1 MNVISRARILKH
13 VVKYRLTWNRKDTYY
28 QHFSAHSNK
37 FMSPRGAIKLINDD
51 DTVIVCG
58 IGGNQRISILS
69 WALKEIYEE
78 SKHPANLTLIS
89 AAGHGGRGKAPG
101 TLEEWAV
108 DGLLKE
114 FICAHF
120 ETYKAILA
128 LADQGKLSL
137 QCIPLG
143 ILALLVKAAANGQY
157 SMSSKA
163 GVGTFCDP
171 RVGIGSSV
179 LSQKSKLNNLEKEKE
194 GLISVVGDQLRYRIP
209 KIDIAIFNA
218 PAADTEG
225 NIYIENCS
233 TICESKEAALAARKN
248 GGKVI
253 VNVGKIVEKNSS
265 KVFLSAEEVDAIVYY
280 PATEQTAMILHSD
293 PLMFLTENSH
303 GDVLTSLAKV
313 KWMNRIAGITPKRG
327 SRERQIAYQCADL
340 IHQYVGKGSY
350 VNIGTGLPELVCETL
365 QKRNLL
371 ENYTL
376 FTEAGAVGGIPAP
389 GMFFGAAIAPKKIIS
404 SPEVFELANENL
416 EATVLGFLQVDSE
429 GNVNASKRGD
439 GAMNYVGPGGF
450 IDLSCAAK
458 NIFFVGSWMIKG
470 RVSVNRNITRIKRLG
485 KPKFIDQV
493 DQITF
498 SGKEAINAGKNVFYI
513 TDVGTFKL
521 TDKGMM
527 LVDLRVGVN
536 LQKDILEFSPMKIM
550 LKRGLKIKL
559 Q

>member
-1 MNVISRARILKH
+1 MNVITRARILKH
-13 VVKYRLTWNRKDTYY
+13 AVKYRLTWNRKDTHY
-28 QHFSAHSNK
+28 QYVSAHSNK
-37 FMSPRGAIKLINDD
+37 FMSPRNAVELINDQ

-69 WALKEIYEE
+69 WALRERYEE
-78 SKHPANLTLIS
+78 TKHPANLTLIS

-101 TLEEWAV
+101 TLEEWAI
-108 DGLLKE
+108 DGLLEE

-157 SMSSKA
+157 NVLSRA

-171 RVGIGSSV
+171 RVGVGSSV
-179 LSQKSKLNNLEKEKE
+179 LSQKSKMNSLVKKTN
-194 GLISVVGDQLRYRIP
+194 GFISVADDQLRYRIP
-209 KIDIAIFNA
+209 KIDVAIFNA
-218 PAADTEG
+218 PAADSEG
-225 NIYIENCS
+225 NIYIENCA
-233 TICESKEAALAARKN
+233 TICESKEAAFAARKN

-253 VNVGKIVEKNSS
+253 VNVGEIVEKNAN
-265 KVFLSAEEVDAIVYY
+265 KVFLSVDEVDAVVYY

-293 PLMFLTENSH
+293 PLMFLTENNQD
-303 GDVLTSLAKV
+303 DVSKSLAQI

-327 SRERQIAYQCADL
+327 KRERQIAYQCANL
-340 IHQYVGKGSY
+340 IHQYVRKGSY

-376 FTEAGAVGGIPAP
+376 FTEAGAIGGIPAP
-389 GMFFGAAIAPKKIIS
+389 GMFFGAAIAPTKIVS

-458 NIFFVGSWMIKG
+458 NIFFVGSWMVKG
-470 RVSVNRNITRIKRLG
+470 RVSVNRGMTHIKKLG
-485 KPKFIDQV
+485 HPKFIEKV

-498 SGKEAINAGKNVFYI
+498 SGKEAVKAGKNVFYI

-521 TDKGMM
+521 TKQGMT
-527 LVDLRVGVN
+527 LIDLRAGVS
-536 LQKDILEFSPMKIM
+536 LQKDILEFSPMKVSVI
-550 LKRGLKIKL
+550 KGLKIKL

>member
-1 MNVISRARILKH
+1 MNVIARARILKH
-13 VVKYRLTWNRKDTYY
+13 VVKYRLTWNRKDTHYRY
-28 QHFSAHSNK
+28 VSAHSNK
-37 FMSPRGAIKLINDD
+37 FMSPKAAIRLINDQ

-69 WALKEIYEE
+69 WALRELYEE
-78 SKHPANLTLIS
+78 TNHPANLTLIS

-143 ILALLVKAAANGQY
+143 ILALLVKAAASGQQ
-157 SMSSKA
+157 SISSKA

-179 LSQKSKLNNLEKEKE
+179 LAQKSKLNDLEQESD
-194 GLISVVGDQLRYRIP
+194 GLISVVGDELRYKIP
-209 KIDIAIFNA
+209 KINVAIFNA
-218 PAADTEG
+218 PAADSEG
-225 NIYIENCS
+225 NIYIENCA
-233 TICESKEAALAARKN
+233 TICESKEAAFAARKN
-248 GGKVI
+248 KGKVI
-253 VNVGKIVEKNSS
+253 VNVGRIVEKNAN
-265 KVFLSAEEVDAIVYY
+265 KIFLSADDVDAVVYY
-280 PATEQTAMILHSD
+280 PATEQTATVLHTD
-293 PLMFLTENSH
+293 PLMFLTENSQA
-303 GDVLTSLAKV
+303 DVSTSLATI

-327 SRERQIAYQCADL
+327 KPAQKIASECANL
-340 IHQYVGKGSY
+340 IHQFVSKGSY
-350 VNIGTGLPELVCETL
+350 INIGTGLPELVCETL

-376 FTEAGAVGGIPAP
+376 FTEAGAIGGIPAP
-389 GMFFGAAIAPKKIIS
+389 GMFFGAAIAPNKIVS
-404 SPEVFELANENL
+404 SPEIFELANENL

-439 GAMNYVGPGGF
+439 GAINYVGPGGF

-458 NIFFVGSWMIKG
+458 NIFFVGSWTVKG
-470 RVSVNRNITRIKRLG
+470 SVSVSKGVTRINKLG
-485 KPKFIDQV
+485 HPKFIDQV

-498 SGKEAINAGKNVFYI
+498 SGKEAIKEGKNVFYI

-521 TDKGMM
+521 TKQGMM
-527 LVDLRVGVN
+527 LVDLRAGVN
-536 LQKDILEFSPMKIM
+536 LQKDVLEFSSMNM
-550 LKRGLKIKL
+550 LLGKGLKIKL

>member
-1 MNVISRARILKH
+1 MNVIARARILKH
-13 VVKYRLTWNRKDTYY
+13 VVKYRLTWNKKDTRY
-28 QHFSAHSNK
+28 QYTSDHSNK
-37 FMSPRGAIKLINDD
+37 FMSPRDAVKVINDH

-69 WALKEIYEE
+69 WALRELYEE
-78 SKHPANLTLIS
+78 TKHPANLTLIS

-108 DGLLKE
+108 DGLVKE

-120 ETYKAILA
+120 ETYKAILE

-157 SMSSKA
+157 SVSSKA

-171 RVGIGSSV
+171 RVGVGSSV
-179 LSQKSKLNNLEKEKE
+179 LSRKSKLNDLENGKSNF
-194 GLISVVGDQLRYRIP
+194 ISVLGDGLRYSLP
-209 KIDIAIFNA
+209 KIDVAIFNA
-218 PAADTEG
+218 PAADSEG

-233 TICESKEAALAARKN
+233 TICESKEAAFAARKN

-253 VNVGKIVEKNSS
+253 VNVGKIVEKDTD
-265 KVFLSAEEVDAIVYY
+265 KIFLNADDVDAIVYY

-293 PLMFLTENSH
+293 PLMFLTENNQD
-303 GDVLTSLAKV
+303 DVSASLAKI
-313 KWMNRIAGITPKRG
+313 KWMNQIAGITPKRG
-327 SRERQIAYQCADL
+327 RRERQIAYQCANL
-340 IHQYVGKGSY
+340 IHQYVSKGSY

-376 FTEAGAVGGIPAP
+376 FTEAGAIGGIPAP
-389 GMFFGAAIAPKKIIS
+389 GMFFGAAIAPNKIIS
-404 SPEVFELANENL
+404 SPEVFELANNNL

-470 RVSVNRNITRIKRLG
+470 RASVNRGITRIKKLG

-498 SGKEAINAGKNVFYI
+498 SGKEAIKAGKNVFYI

-527 LVDLRVGVN
+527 LIDFRAGIN
-536 LQKDILEFSPMKIM
+536 LQKDILEFSPMKI
-550 LKRGLKIKL
+550 LLRKGLRIKL